1 MEVSGNEQG
10 SSCALRLRMVSA
22 LPPPYVQ
29 GAVALRIPAWCPPPR
44 LRDLSQKTKKTA
56 PRPTQP
62 AGCAPGPGARAH
74 IISQARCPRPILM
87 NIDKYI
93 YISWSLVLRITRV
106 SDGKRRHENKKWP

>member
-44 LRDLSQKTKKTA
+44 LRDLSQKTKKTTPNDPP
-56 PRPTQP
+56 PR
-62 AGCAPGPGARAH
+62 GPGPGARAH
-74 IISQARCPRPILM
+74 GPTWAQGPISYPRQG
-87 NIDKYI
+87 
-93 YISWSLVLRITRV
+93 VL
-106 SDGKRRHENKKWP
+106 GLY